1 MAKNKLH
8 KGDKV
13 MTADGRML
21 GTVKT
26 LHDTCIH
33 IQAPGRRD
41 YWLARDAVQ
50 ASTGGVTLLSLD
62 QGALKDAA
70 ISGESHH
77 GMHSH
82 EKIRSSGGGVTG
94 MLTSPMFL
102 LLSTAILTMRKKE
115 NRDKVMSAVKQVQDK
130 MKPAVDDMS
139 HKANDLNSQVYDK
152 LGDATDKAGDKLDD
166 MGKKA
171 NDKLDDVSDK
181 LHSQGTG
188 GGNAS
193 GIGTQNLDAMK
204 PPAIVAKDKVDETS
218 WESFPASDPPGRY

>member
-33 IQAPGRRD
+33 IKAPGRRD

-50 ASTGGVTLLSLD
+50 ASTGGVALLSLD
-62 QGALKDAA
+62 QGALKDAT
-70 ISGESHH
+70 ISGDSHH

-82 EKIRSSGGGVTG
+82 EKSGKGMTG
-94 MLTSPMFL
+94 MLTSPMFI
-102 LLSTAILTMRKKE
+102 LLSTAIIAMRKKK
-115 NRDKVMSAVKQVQDK
+115 NREKVMSAVKQMQGK
-130 MKPAVDDMS
+130 MKPAVDDMR
-139 HKANDLNSQVYDK
+139 HQVEDR
-152 LGDATDKAGDKLDD
+152 LDEAAD
-166 MGKKA
+166 M
-171 NDKLDDVSDK
+171 LPV
-181 LHSQGTG
+181 QGTG

-204 PPAIVAKDKVDETS
+204 PPAIVEKDVVEKDVVDEAS